1 MARGDVVNN
10 MRVDLSA
17 GGTVDIQPGSGV
29 EYEIQCIGG
38 TAVGF
43 ALRGNN
49 GSSVT
54 TNQGLG
60 GWDNYGVTTSLGNV
74 GLGRRPRLLLE
85 NANFIRIFETA
96 SASIEFV
103 WSGIQTK

>member
-10 MRVDLSA
+10 MRVDLSS
-17 GGTVDIQPGSGV
+17 GGTVDIQPGAGV

-38 TAVGF
+38 TAIGF
-43 ALRGNN
+43 AIRGNN

-54 TNQGLG
+54 ANQGLG
-60 GWDNYGVTTSLGNV
+60 AWDSNIVTYSLGDV

-96 SASIEFV
+96 SATIEFV